1 MVSFTIRKRWLILIP
16 AMLMLQQIVFGQH
29 HNKPDSLL
37 LQLKIANND
46 SARVHLNVELS
57 RFYSTD
63 NLSKALHFAEDAV
76 EIAGKTENNSTLSF
90 ALLNIGNVYFTQGL
104 FELALKQYYQ
114 YLEIQKAEGNKKGIA
129 SALINIGAV
138 SLNLNNFEKAR
149 DNFEEALKTFEE
161 LSLKSGNSKYS
172 HEIITSYNNLG
183 IVCQNLKEQKE
194 SEEYYRRGISLARKT
209 MGQPT
214 LLAHLLNNLGSLY
227 LDQKKMPEAYIA
239 INEALKIRLLIPDK
253 NGQGQSYRTL
263 AMYYIGLGNRTKA
276 LEYLYKGLD
285 LARSVGNISLQSFL
299 IEKLFT
305 EYDKTDNSDSALKYH
320 IILKALNDTMN
331 NEETQRELTRIELTS
346 QFNEKEN
353 LRKIEQKRKE
363 VQYLAIGVSM
373 LLLLAI
379 ISLLFLLSQNR
390 LKRLRLEKD
399 NANLASENL
408 ELEKAVLKQELDLR
422 NKELTTNVMY
432 LVQKNEYITDIAER
446 VISIKK
452 NLTDTN
458 SNVINKLISDL
469 QSNSDDKV
477 WKEFEIR
484 FQEVH
489 QDFYSRLNA
498 RFPDL
503 TPNEKKLA
511 AFLRLN
517 MTTKDISAITFQSP
531 DSIKIARSRL
541 RKKLGLPQEANIIA
555 FLENV

>member
-227 LDQKKMPEAYIA
+227 LDQKKMPEAYIT

-305 EYDKTDNSDSALKYH
+305 EYDKTGNSDSALKYH

-452 NLTDTN
+452 NLSDSN
-458 SNVINKLISDL
+458 SNVIDKLISDL

-555 FLENV
+555 FLESI

>member
-16 AMLMLQQIVFGQH
+16 AILMLQQIVFGQNH
-29 HNKPDSLL
+29 AKPDSLL
-37 LQLKIANND
+37 LQLKTAMND

-183 IVCQNLKEQKE
+183 IACQNLKEQKE

-214 LLAHLLNNLGSLY
+214 LLANLLNNLGSLY

-253 NGQGQSYRTL
+253 NGRGQSYRTL

-305 EYDKTDNSDSALKYH
+305 EYDKTGNSDSALKYH

-399 NANLASENL
+399 NAHLASENL

-458 SNVINKLISDL
+458 SNVIDKLISDL

-555 FLENV
+555 FLESV

>member
-1 MVSFTIRKRWLILIP
+1 M
-16 AMLMLQQIVFGQH
+16 
-29 HNKPDSLL
+29 
-37 LQLKIANND
+37 
-46 SARVHLNVELS
+46 
-57 RFYSTD
+57 
-63 NLSKALHFAEDAV
+63 
-76 EIAGKTENNSTLSF
+76 
-90 ALLNIGNVYFTQGL
+90 
-104 FELALKQYYQ
+104 
-114 YLEIQKAEGNKKGIA
+114 
-129 SALINIGAV
+129 
-138 SLNLNNFEKAR
+138 
-149 DNFEEALKTFEE
+149 
-161 LSLKSGNSKYS
+161 
-172 HEIITSYNNLG
+172 
-183 IVCQNLKEQKE
+183 
-194 SEEYYRRGISLARKT
+194 
-209 MGQPT
+209 
-214 LLAHLLNNLGSLY
+214 
-227 LDQKKMPEAYIA
+227 
-239 INEALKIRLLIPDK
+239 
-253 NGQGQSYRTL
+253 
-263 AMYYIGLGNRTKA
+263 
-276 LEYLYKGLD
+276 
-285 LARSVGNISLQSFL
+285 
-299 IEKLFT
+299 
-305 EYDKTDNSDSALKYH
+305 
-320 IILKALNDTMN
+320 
-331 NEETQRELTRIELTS
+331 
-346 QFNEKEN
+346 
-353 LRKIEQKRKE
+353 
-363 VQYLAIGVSM
+363 
-373 LLLLAI
+373 
-379 ISLLFLLSQNR
+379 LFLLSQNR

-452 NLTDTN
+452 NLSDTN
-458 SNVINKLISDL
+458 SNVIDKLISDL

>member
-183 IVCQNLKEQKE
+183 IACQNLKEQKE

-209 MGQPT
+209 IDQPT
-214 LLAHLLNNLGSLY
+214 LLANLLNNLGSLY
-227 LDQKKMPEAYIA
+227 LDQKKMPEAYIT

-305 EYDKTDNSDSALKYH
+305 EYDKTGNSDSALKYH

-363 VQYLAIGVSM
+363 VQYLAIGGQYVVV
-373 LLLLAI
+373 ACHYQ
-379 ISLLFLLSQNR
+379 F
-390 LKRLRLEKD
+390 
-399 NANLASENL
+399 
-408 ELEKAVLKQELDLR
+408 AVPAFAKP
-422 NKELTTNVMY
+422 
-432 LVQKNEYITDIAER
+432 AE
-446 VISIKK
+446 
-452 NLTDTN
+452 T
-458 SNVINKLISDL
+458 
-469 QSNSDDKV
+469 
-477 WKEFEIR
+477 
-484 FQEVH
+484 
-489 QDFYSRLNA
+489 
-498 RFPDL
+498 
-503 TPNEKKLA
+503 
-511 AFLRLN
+511 
-517 MTTKDISAITFQSP
+517 SP
-531 DSIKIARSRL
+531 
-541 RKKLGLPQEANIIA
+541 P
-555 FLENV
+555 

>member
-183 IVCQNLKEQKE
+183 IACQNLKEQKE

-209 MGQPT
+209 IGQPT
-214 LLAHLLNNLGSLY
+214 LLANLLNNLGSLY
-227 LDQKKMPEAYIA
+227 LDQKKMPEAYIT

-305 EYDKTDNSDSALKYH
+305 EYDKTGNSDSALKYH

-452 NLTDTN
+452 NLSDSN
-458 SNVINKLISDL
+458 SNVIDKLISDL

>member
-183 IVCQNLKEQKE
+183 IACQNLKEQKE

-209 MGQPT
+209 IGQPT
-214 LLAHLLNNLGSLY
+214 LLANLLNNLGSLY

-305 EYDKTDNSDSALKYH
+305 EYDKTGNSDSALKYH

-452 NLTDTN
+452 NLSDTN
-458 SNVINKLISDL
+458 SNVIDKLISDL

-555 FLENV
+555 FLESI

>member
-227 LDQKKMPEAYIA
+227 LDQKKMPEAYIT

>member
-1 MVSFTIRKRWLILIP
+1 MVSFTIRKKWLILIP

-183 IVCQNLKEQKE
+183 IACQNLKEQKE

-209 MGQPT
+209 IGQPT
-214 LLAHLLNNLGSLY
+214 LLANLLNNLGSLY
-227 LDQKKMPEAYIA
+227 LDQKKMPEAYIT

-305 EYDKTDNSDSALKYH
+305 EYDKTGNSDSALKYH

-452 NLTDTN
+452 NLSDSN
-458 SNVINKLISDL
+458 SNVIDKLISDL

>member
-183 IVCQNLKEQKE
+183 IACQNLKEQKE

-209 MGQPT
+209 IGQPT
-214 LLAHLLNNLGSLY
+214 LLANLLNNLGSLY

-305 EYDKTDNSDSALKYH
+305 EYDKTGNSDSALKYH

-452 NLTDTN
+452 NLSDSN
-458 SNVINKLISDL
+458 SNVIDKLISDL

>member
-1 MVSFTIRKRWLILIP
+1 MVSFTIRKKWLILIP

-29 HNKPDSLL
+29 HNKPDTLL

-305 EYDKTDNSDSALKYH
+305 EYDKTGNSDSALKYH

-458 SNVINKLISDL
+458 SNVIDKLISDL

>member
-183 IVCQNLKEQKE
+183 IACQNLKEQKE

-209 MGQPT
+209 IDQPT
-214 LLAHLLNNLGSLY
+214 LLANLLNNLGSLY
-227 LDQKKMPEAYIA
+227 LDQKKMPEAYIT

-305 EYDKTDNSDSALKYH
+305 EYDKTGNSDSALKYH

-452 NLTDTN
+452 NLSDTN
-458 SNVINKLISDL
+458 SHVIDKLISDL

>member
-408 ELEKAVLKQELDLR
+408 KLEKAVLKQELDLR

>member
-183 IVCQNLKEQKE
+183 IACQNLKEQKE

-209 MGQPT
+209 IDQPT
-214 LLAHLLNNLGSLY
+214 LLANLLNNLGSLY
-227 LDQKKMPEAYIA
+227 LDQKKMPEAYIT

-305 EYDKTDNSDSALKYH
+305 EYDKTGNSDSALKYH

-452 NLTDTN
+452 NLSDSN
-458 SNVINKLISDL
+458 SNVIDKLISDL

>member
-1 MVSFTIRKRWLILIP
+1 MVSFTIRKKWLILIP

-29 HNKPDSLL
+29 HNKPDTLL

-305 EYDKTDNSDSALKYH
+305 EYDKTGNSDSALKYH

-458 SNVINKLISDL
+458 SNVIDKLISDL

-489 QDFYSRLNA
+489 QDFYLRLNA